1 MDIWSDKQM
10 IIQWFPGHM
19 AKTRRVIS
27 EHLKLVDVVVELLD
41 ARIPQSSRNPEID
54 SILRD
59 KPRIIALNKSD
70 LSDPEQNKKWK
81 SYFSKQDIS
90 VIYTNAI
97 TGMGLGELK
106 GKLKQLTRKK
116 LQSAQARGRMQR
128 PIKTMVVGIPNV
140 GKSAFI
146 NKIAGKASAQTGDRP
161 GVTRSQQW
169 VRINPEIMLLDTPGI
184 LWPKFEDR
192 LTGLNLAFTGAIK
205 DEIMD
210 TTELAARLL
219 EMLAVMYPERI
230 KVRYKLED
238 LNDKKGFDLLTEAG
252 KRRGCLI
259 AGGEIDLNRIAAIVL
274 DEFRG
279 GKIGKITLE
288 IPPEEAKHEE
298 TDN

>member
-1 MDIWSDKQM
+1 M

-27 EHLKLVDVVVELLD
+27 ENLKLVDVVVELLD

-81 SYFSKQDIS
+81 NYFAKQGIS

-146 NKIAGKASAQTGDRP
+146 NKIAGKASAETGDRP

-184 LWPKFEDR
+184 LWPKFEDK

-288 IPPEEAKHEE
+288 IPPEEAKYEK

>member
-1 MDIWSDKQM
+1 M

-27 EHLKLVDVVVELLD
+27 EHLKLVDVVIELLD
-41 ARIPQSSRNPEID
+41 ARVPQSSRNPEID
-54 SILRD
+54 SILKD

-70 LSDPEQNKKWK
+70 LADPKQNNKWK
-81 SYFSKQDIS
+81 DYFSKQGIS
-90 VIYTNAI
+90 VIYTNSI
-97 TGMGLGELK
+97 TGLGLGEIK

-116 LQSAQARGRMQR
+116 LESAQARGRMQR

-146 NKIAGKASAQTGDRP
+146 NKIAGKASAETGDRP

-184 LWPKFEDR
+184 LWPKFEDQ

-210 TTELAARLL
+210 TTELAVKLL
-219 EMLAVMYPERI
+219 EKLSVTYPEKI
-230 KVRYKLED
+230 KERYKLEN
-238 LNDKKGFDLLTEAG
+238 LTGKKGVDLLEEAG
-252 KRRGCLI
+252 RRRGCLVS
-259 AGGEIDLNRIAAIVL
+259 GGEVNFNRISVILL

-288 IPPEEAKHEE
+288 IPLEEAKHEKAD
-298 TDN
+298 T

>member
-1 MDIWSDKQM
+1 M

-27 EHLKLVDVVVELLD
+27 ENLKLVDVVVELLD

-81 SYFSKQDIS
+81 NYFAKQGIS

-146 NKIAGKASAQTGDRP
+146 NKIAGKASAETGDRP

-184 LWPKFEDR
+184 LWPKFEDK

-205 DEIMD
+205 DEILD
-210 TTELAARLL
+210 TTELAAMLL
-219 EMLAVMYPERI
+219 ERLAVLYPERI
-230 KVRYKLED
+230 KERYKLE
-238 LNDKKGFDLLTEAG
+238 NPEDKKGFDLLTEAG

-288 IPPEEAKHEE
+288 IPPEEAKYEK

>member
-1 MDIWSDKQM
+1 MV
-10 IIQWFPGHM
+10 IQWFPGHM
-19 AKTRRVIS
+19 AKTRRIIS
-27 EHLKLVDVVVELLD
+27 EHLKLVDVVIELLD
-41 ARIPQSSRNPEID
+41 ARVPQSSRNPEID
-54 SILRD
+54 SILKD

-70 LSDPEQNKKWK
+70 LADPKQNNKWK
-81 SYFSKQDIS
+81 DYFSKQGIS
-90 VIYTNAI
+90 VIYTNSI
-97 TGMGLGELK
+97 TGLGLGEIK

-116 LQSAQARGRMQR
+116 LESAQARGRMQR

-146 NKIAGKASAQTGDRP
+146 NKIAGKASTETGDRP

-184 LWPKFEDR
+184 LWPKFEDQ

-210 TTELAARLL
+210 TTELAVKLL
-219 EMLAVMYPERI
+219 EKLSVTYPDKIRE
-230 KVRYKLED
+230 RYKLEN
-238 LNDKKGFDLLTEAG
+238 LTGKKGVDLLEEAG
-252 KRRGCLI
+252 RRRGCLVS
-259 AGGEIDLNRIAAIVL
+259 GGEVNFNRISVILL

-288 IPPEEAKHEE
+288 IPLEEAKHEKAD
-298 TDN
+298 T

>member
-1 MDIWSDKQM
+1 M

-288 IPPEEAKHEE
+288 IPPEEAKYEK